1 MKDIPSFRANIL
13 RRLNEDPLNE
23 SFIINELNILDTPAN
38 RKLFYSR
45 SLELFVNLA
54 FDETTAKKHWAAIF
68 TDHDR
73 LREHVDRDM
82 GLRVAIFDYFINLN
96 RSLESPILVEIRL
109 FRVTESAAAVDS
121 LTSLFNRK
129 YMEIFLDKEIKRS
142 MRHDKP
148 LSIMLVDLDNFKE
161 ANDTKGH
168 LYGDKVLKHFAS
180 VIKSICRTEDA
191 PCRFGGDEFLI
202 ILPETG
208 EHGAMKLAERLRHHV
223 LHSDFLAS
231 SSVTASIGVASCP
244 ADGIDRESLIRN
256 ADSALYKA
264 KFSGKDCIVKF
275 RSKIRRKRRFPH
287 AWEMEFQPLD
297 DTLKKMT
304 YRRIYTQDIS
314 IGGIRFES
322 DQSYELGT
330 KMIINIHLP
339 SNEDMVVVGK
349 IVWARKHAGAYMYGV
364 QFYDL
369 NNEQLKKIKQ
379 ILPNEFD
386 PEGNG

>member
-13 RRLNEDPLNE
+13 RRLNEDALNE
-23 SFIINELNILDTPAN
+23 SFIINELNTLDTTGS
-38 RKLFYSR
+38 RKVFYSR
-45 SLELFVNLA
+45 SLELFVNLT
-54 FDETTAKKHWAAIF
+54 FDESAAKKHWTAIF
-68 TDHDR
+68 ENYDH
-73 LREHVDRDM
+73 LKEHVDRDV

-96 RSLESPILVEIRL
+96 RSLESPILVEIHL
-109 FRVTESAAAVDS
+109 FRVTSNAAALDS
-121 LTSLFNRK
+121 LTGLFNRK
-129 YMEIFLDKEIKRS
+129 YMEIFLEKEIKRS
-142 MRHDKP
+142 IRHDKP
-148 LSIMLVDLDNFKE
+148 LSILLVDLDNFKE

-168 LYGDKVLKHFAS
+168 LFGDKILKQIAVIVKS
-180 VIKSICRTEDA
+180 VCRTEDA

-202 ILPETG
+202 ILPETA
-208 EHGAMKLAERLRHHV
+208 EHGAIKLAERLRESISR
-223 LHSDFLAS
+223 SDFLAAAAI
-231 SSVTASIGVASCP
+231 TASIGIASCP
-244 ADGIDRESLIRN
+244 ADGINRESLIKN

-264 KFSGKDCIVKF
+264 KYSGKDCIVKF

-304 YRRIYTQDIS
+304 FRRIYTQDIS

-322 DQSYELGT
+322 EQSYTLGT

-339 SNEDMVVVGK
+339 SKEDMVVVGK
-349 IVWARKHAGAYMYGV
+349 IVWAKKHAGAFMYGV

-386 PEGNG
+386 GSPEG